1 MVRMNT
7 GGGGEEWDGDKALV
21 QTKEEKVCLRNALS
35 LEGWSD
41 FLVDPPASSNSD
53 FGLFW
58 LTN

>member
-1 MVRMNT
+1 MAIKLLYRQ
-7 GGGGEEWDGDKALV
+7 KR
-21 QTKEEKVCLRNALS
+21 KVCLRNALS